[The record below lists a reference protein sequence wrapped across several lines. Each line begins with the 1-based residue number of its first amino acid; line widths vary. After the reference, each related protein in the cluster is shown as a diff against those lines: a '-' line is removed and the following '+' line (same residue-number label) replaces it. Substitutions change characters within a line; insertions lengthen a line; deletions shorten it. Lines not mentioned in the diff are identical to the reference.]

1 MEVLS
6 QEASNTSLRRTLG
19 AFDVVMLGVGIII
32 GTGIFVLTGVA
43 AAQYAGPALMLS
55 FVIASVTCAFVS
67 LAYAELASMVPVSGL
82 SLIHILN
89 LNYLLPLF

>member
-1 MEVLS
+1 MNIFRKKSMEVLS

-19 AFDVVMLGVGIII
+19 AFDVIMLGVGIII

-67 LAYAELASMVPVSGL
+67 LAYAE
-82 SLIHILN
+82 
-89 LNYLLPLF
+89 